1 MGDDRPW
8 REAPLVVEEHQASGV
23 TVLAARGELDLATAP
38 RLTARVEAMRQTG
51 ARSVLVDLSG
61 VEFCDSTGLRAL
73 IGAASEVRAA
83 GGRLAIT
90 AGPDD
95 GAVARLLLVTGASE
109 WLDIHP
115 DESAGI
121 AALGRR

>member
-1 MGDDRPW
+1 MGEGPW
-8 REAPLVVEEHQASGV
+8 RAAPLEVEEHQAHGV

-38 RLTARVEAMRQTG
+38 RLTALLDAT
-51 ARSVLVDLSG
+51 RSNGTRRVLVDLSG

-73 IGAASEVRAA
+73 IGAAVEVRAA

-95 GAVARLLLVTGASE
+95 GAVARLLRVTGATE
-109 WLDIHP
+109 WLEVHS
-115 DESAGI
+115 DEAAGV